1 MLIPACNAQATIG
14 PLIFQLK
21 EKNLD
26 VVVVDDGS
34 QDDTAEIGRSLG
46 AKIIEHP
53 KNLGKGK
60 ALRTGFEYT
69 LRSGYDGVIT
79 LDADGQ
85 HNPSFIPLFLE
96 EIRGADLIIG
106 SRMKDR
112 RGMPWPRVLSNRLT
126 SVVISALTH
135 TRVEDSQCGYR
146 LVKREVLE
154 RVKLSTSRF
163 QTESE
168 LLIKGAK
175 AGFRIGWVP
184 ISTLY
189 QGEGSLIS
197 PILDTLRFMA
207 LALRALF
214 W

>member
-14 PLIFQLK
+14 PLISQLK
-21 EKNLD
+21 GRD
-26 VVVVDDGS
+26 FGIVVVDDGS
-34 QDDTAEIGRSLG
+34 QDGTAEIAKSLG
-46 AKIIEHP
+46 AKVIKHP

-60 ALRTGFEYT
+60 ALRTGFNYA
-69 LRSGYDGVIT
+69 LKSGYDGVIT

-85 HNPSFIPLFLE
+85 HNPSFIPLFLAE
-96 EIRGADLIIG
+96 ANQADLVIG

-126 SVVISALTH
+126 SAVVSALTH
-135 TRVEDSQCGYR
+135 TKVEDSQSGYR
-146 LVKREVLE
+146 LIRREILQNI
-154 RVKLSTSRF
+154 RLTTSHF

-175 AGFRIGWVP
+175 AGFRIGQVP
-184 ISTLY
+184 VSTLY
-189 QGEGSLIS
+189 QGKESLIS

-207 LALRALF
+207 LTFRALF

>member
-1 MLIPACNAQATIG
+1 VLIPACNAQATIA
-14 PLIFQLK
+14 PLVSQLK
-21 EKNLD
+21 GKNLD

-34 QDDTAEIGRSLG
+34 QDETAEIGRSSG

-60 ALRTGFEYT
+60 ALRTGFEYI

-96 EIRGADLIIG
+96 EARGADLIIG
-106 SRMKDR
+106 SRMKAR

-126 SVVISALTH
+126 SAVVSALTH

-154 RVKLSTSRF
+154 KVKLCTSRF

-197 PILDTLRFMA
+197 PILDTFRFMA

>member
-14 PLIFQLK
+14 LLVS
-21 EKNLD
+21 ELEGRGLD

-34 QDDTAEIGRSLG
+34 RDATAETARSLG
-46 AKIIEHP
+46 AKIVRHP
-53 KNLGKGK
+53 KNLGKGR
-60 ALRTGFEYT
+60 ALRSGFEYI

-85 HNPSFIPLFLE
+85 HNPLFIPLFLE
-96 EIRGADLIIG
+96 EAKRADLVIG
-106 SRMKDR
+106 SRMKER
-112 RGMPWPRVLSNRLT
+112 SSMPWPRVLSNRLT
-126 SVVISALTH
+126 SVVLSALTH

-146 LVKREVLE
+146 LIKRGVLQ
-154 RVKLSTSRF
+154 RIRLHTSRF

-168 LLIKGAK
+168 LIIKGAK
-175 AGFRIGWVP
+175 SGCKIGWVP

-207 LALRALF
+207 LAFRALF